1 MFKVQL
7 VDICNNVLAPKRVYA
22 VHLALGV
29 VMVPCKTLG
38 KILSSQ
44 DWTCMEHNCFSH
56 LLFIR
61 LAASETSAAT
71 DDYFD

>member
-1 MFKVQL
+1 MFNVQL

-38 KILSSQ
+38 KILSS
-44 DWTCMEHNCFSH
+44 
-56 LLFIR
+56 
-61 LAASETSAAT
+61 
-71 DDYFD
+71 